1 MTIGYITSAISLTLR
16 FIIFHP
22 IPVMYI
28 ENLVHPGLTIDQLK
42 TENNQSWCFW
52 GNNNSGI
59 DTFLQFLQGQLKG
72 FSATKVELVENP
84 GVLSFQ
90 GQQELFEEELRN
102 DDSDFMD
109 RPDPGTSAEVF
120 LGNTTSI
127 QSLLKAFN
135 MEQCL
140 TTGIRYLSSGQSRK
154 LIMLREVIR
163 GSQTIIL
170 QNPYDG
176 LDIESCAELNH
187 ALQHL
192 QESGISLIIL
202 VNSTNDIPG
211 WCSHLGIFNQGQ
223 LTHAGPREEVVIY
236 LSTVSS
242 PTTTEPMPFTLCQAT
257 ETTPAKS
264 YRDELISLKN
274 GFAGYG
280 ENLLF
285 TGLNLEV
292 FTGDHTLIYG
302 ANGCGK
308 STLLDIFTGD
318 NSKCYANDLR
328 MFGQKRGGGESIW
341 QIKQKMGIVSPS
353 LHRDHRVPCTA
364 LHVVLSGLFD
374 SIGLYEKVN
383 STQIREARLWL
394 EWIELRSLADKP
406 FRRLPFA
413 QQRLILIARALIKK
427 PRLLVFD
434 EATQGLDDNNRNKL
448 LDLLEKIAKNNL
460 STILFVSH
468 RTDEFRPFFQQKIK
482 LDTYSVK
489 SQTPIQEACAGR

>member
-1 MTIGYITSAISLTLR
+1 
-16 FIIFHP
+16 
-22 IPVMYI
+22 MYI
-28 ENLVHPGLTIDQLK
+28 KNLIHPGLTIGQLQAK
-42 TENNQSWCFW
+42 SNQSWCFW
-52 GNNNSGI
+52 GNNSSGI
-59 DTFLQFLQGQLKG
+59 DTFLLLLQGRLKG
-72 FSATKVELVENP
+72 FSATRLELVEKP

-109 RPDPGTSAEVF
+109 RPDPGTSAGEF
-120 LGNTTSI
+120 LGTSVKTKGV
-127 QSLLKAFN
+127 QALLKAFN
-135 MEQCL
+135 IEQCL
-140 TTGIRYLSSGQSRK
+140 STGIRYLSSGQSRK

-176 LDIESCAELNH
+176 LDLESCAELNR

-192 QESGISLIIL
+192 KKNGICLIIL
-202 VNSTNDIPG
+202 VNSIKDIPG
-211 WCSHLGIFNQGQ
+211 WCSHLGIFSQRQ
-223 LTHAGPREEVVIY
+223 LTHAGQREEMLTY
-236 LSTVSS
+236 LQSTSS
-242 PTTTEPMPFTLCQAT
+242 CKATEPAPFAVQRKRSD
-257 ETTPAKS
+257 PAQS
-264 YRDELISLKN
+264 PRDELIRLKN

-280 ENLLF
+280 ESLLF
-285 TGLNLEV
+285 TGLNLEI

-328 MFGQKRGGGESIW
+328 LFGQKRGGGESIW
-341 QIKQKMGIVSPS
+341 QIKQQMGIVSPS
-353 LHRDHRVPCTA
+353 LHRDHRVPCSA

-374 SIGLYEKVN
+374 SIGLYSKVN
-383 STQIREARLWL
+383 STQIREAQLWL
-394 EWIELRSLADKP
+394 DWIELSPLADKP

-434 EATQGLDDNNRNKL
+434 EATQGLDDDNRNKL
-448 LDLLEKIAKNNL
+448 LDLLEKIAENNL

-468 RTDEFRPFFQQKIK
+468 RTDEFRMFFKQKIK
-482 LDTYSVK
+482 LDDYTVNTK
-489 SQTPIQEACAGR
+489 TPRQKACTTAGRIQQQLPGGSR

>member
-1 MTIGYITSAISLTLR
+1 
-16 FIIFHP
+16 
-22 IPVMYI
+22 MYI
-28 ENLVHPGLTIDQLK
+28 KNLIHPGLTIGHLQ
-42 TENNQSWCFW
+42 TENSQSWCFW
-52 GNNNSGI
+52 GNNKSGI
-59 DTFLQFLQGQLKG
+59 DTFLQLLQGQLKG
-72 FSATKVELVENP
+72 FSATRSELVDNP

-102 DDSDFMD
+102 DDSNFMD
-109 RPDPGTSAEVF
+109 RPDPGTSAEDF
-120 LGNTTSI
+120 LGNNVKTKSI
-127 QSLLKAFN
+127 QALLKAFN
-135 MEQCL
+135 IDQCL
-140 TTGIRYLSSGQSRK
+140 STGIRYLSSGQSRK
-154 LIMLREVIR
+154 LIMVREVIR
-163 GSQTIIL
+163 GTQTIIL

-176 LDIESCAELNH
+176 LDIESCAELNR

-192 QESGISLIIL
+192 QKSDTSLIIL
-202 VNSTNDIPG
+202 VNSINDIPG
-211 WCSHLGIFNQGQ
+211 WCSHLGIFNQCQ
-223 LTHAGPREEVVIY
+223 LTQAGPREEMLTY
-236 LSTVSS
+236 LQSAS
-242 PTTTEPMPFTLCQAT
+242 PVTAREPIPFTVHQKR
-257 ETTPAKS
+257 ENDPEKS
-264 YRDELISLKN
+264 PKDELISLKN

-280 ENLLF
+280 ESLLF

-341 QIKQKMGIVSPS
+341 QIKQQMGIVSPS
-353 LHRDHRVPCTA
+353 LHRDHRVPCSA

-374 SIGLYEKVN
+374 SIGLYSKVN
-383 STQIREARLWL
+383 STQIREAQLWL
-394 EWIELRSLADKP
+394 DWIELSSLADKP

-434 EATQGLDDNNRNKL
+434 EATQGLDDDNRNKL
-448 LDLLEKIAKNNL
+448 LDLLEKIAENNL

-468 RTDEFRPFFQQKIK
+468 RTDEFRIFFKQKIK
-482 LDTYSVK
+482 LDAYSVN
-489 SQTPIQEACAGR
+489 TEAPL